1 MKIVTLTLH
10 NFRGIRDE
18 NIDLFDYSLL
28 VGPNNAGKS
37 TVIDAIRAFYEKDK
51 FTFKKDTDFPFI
63 APDDQEAW
71 IEVTFRLNNDE
82 YESLAEEYRLPNH
95 FLRVRKFFKAED
107 AKKNGCIYGYTP
119 VGLSGKQFY
128 GEKNV
133 QQGKFG
139 DVIYIPAVSR
149 VDEHTKLSGP
159 SALRDLLSS
168 VLEDVVEESDSFK
181 DLTNAFTSFASTI
194 KDEKTKDERSLSG
207 FEAEFSNLLNSW
219 GVSFGL
225 QMKPPTV
232 SDIVKQLV
240 DYQCSDKSHNMP
252 VRPDQFGSGFQRHFI
267 YSLISIGPRYLSK
280 KNTKKTKD
288 FSPDL
293 TLILFEE
300 PEAFLHPPQ
309 QDVLSASL
317 RSMAS
322 NPSRQVIC
330 STHSSHFVSRNMM
343 DLPSIVRMKR
353 EEGHVKAFQL
363 RKPDWDLIVDRNQQ
377 INAIAEQYKELKN
390 RLSEDDMEPEME
402 SVKYCL
408 WMNPDR
414 ASAFFSNNVLLVEGP
429 TEQALLTRLI
439 SEGRISTPPGGLYV
453 LDCMGK
459 FNIHRFIN
467 ILSHLG
473 TSHSVLYDDDNRKTY
488 HPDIH
493 NLIEK
498 SKHQELTCHI
508 EQVEEDIEKM
518 LGICTPVS
526 DHRKPQHIMF
536 LYATGKIDN
545 GKVDRLCRCVES
557 CLTKMK

>member
-1 MKIVTLTLH
+1 
-10 NFRGIRDE
+10 
-18 NIDLFDYSLL
+18 
-28 VGPNNAGKS
+28 
-37 TVIDAIRAFYEKDK
+37 
-51 FTFKKDTDFPFI
+51 
-63 APDDQEAW
+63 
-71 IEVTFRLNNDE
+71 
-82 YESLAEEYRLPNH
+82 
-95 FLRVRKFFKAED
+95 
-107 AKKNGCIYGYTP
+107 
-119 VGLSGKQFY
+119 
-128 GEKNV
+128 
-133 QQGKFG
+133 
-139 DVIYIPAVSR
+139 
-149 VDEHTKLSGP
+149 
-159 SALRDLLSS
+159 
-168 VLEDVVEESDSFK
+168 
-181 DLTNAFTSFASTI
+181 
-194 KDEKTKDERSLSG
+194 
-207 FEAEFSNLLNSW
+207 
-219 GVSFGL
+219 
-225 QMKPPTV
+225 MKPPSV

-240 DYQCSDKSHNMP
+240 DYQCWDESHNMP

-280 KNTKKTKD
+280 KATKKSKD

-317 RSMAS
+317 RAMATD
-322 NPSRQVIC
+322 PSRQVIC

-353 EEGHVKAFQL
+353 DGGHVKAFQV
-363 RKPDWDLIVDRNQQ
+363 RKPEWDRIVDSNQQ

-390 RLSEDDMEPEME
+390 RMSEDDMEPEME

-459 FNIHRFIN
+459 FNIHRFMN

-473 TSHSVLYDDDNRKTY
+473 TSHSVLYDDDNGKTY

-493 NLIEK
+493 NLIEQA
-498 SKHQELTCHI
+498 SHPELTCHI
-508 EQVEEDIEKM
+508 EQIEQDIEKM
-518 LGICTPVS
+518 LGISSPVS

-536 LYATGKIDN
+536 LYATGKIDD
-545 GKVDRLCRCVES
+545 GRVDRLCRCVES
-557 CLTKMK
+557 CLAAMK